1 MRYGFED
8 GDWEA
13 AKVEARDAMAL
24 VASRR
29 GMITYGDLFGRKVT
43 AIALPPHDPRVS
55 HFLDEISTEEDAVD
69 RGMLSAVVVHK
80 QGDMEPGEGFFDLA
94 TRLGRTFKDRQA
106 FWVEELHR
114 VHRANGG

>member
-8 GDWEA
+8 RDWET
-13 AKVEARDAMAL
+13 AKAEARAAMAR

-29 GMITYGDLFGRKVT
+29 GMITYGELFGRSVT
-43 AIALPPHDPRVS
+43 AIGLPPHDPRVS
-55 HFLDEISTEEDAVD
+55 HFLDEISTEEDAVG

-80 QGDMEPGEGFFDLA
+80 HGDMEPGDGFFDLA
-94 TRLGRTFKDRQA
+94 TRLGRTFRDRQA
-106 FWVEELHR
+106 FWVDELHR